1 MYGILFRVKAKRGK
15 FEELCNFL
23 KEDAEVARDQE
34 PGTLRLEFYRDGNKD
49 ALYVYEAY
57 RDRNAF
63 EEHKKNEPFQRWSRF
78 VCNDLCDDFTKL
90 FDGDAVSKSKASW
103 F

>member
-1 MYGILFRVKAKRGK
+1 MYGILFRVEAKAGK
-15 FEELCNFL
+15 FEELCKFL
-23 KEDAEVARDQE
+23 EWDAEVARDEE
-34 PGTLRLEFYRDGNKD
+34 PGTLRFEYYQDGNKE

-78 VCNDLCDDFTKL
+78 VCNDLCVDFTKL
-90 FDGDAVSKSKASW
+90 FAADAVFPATD
-103 F
+103 